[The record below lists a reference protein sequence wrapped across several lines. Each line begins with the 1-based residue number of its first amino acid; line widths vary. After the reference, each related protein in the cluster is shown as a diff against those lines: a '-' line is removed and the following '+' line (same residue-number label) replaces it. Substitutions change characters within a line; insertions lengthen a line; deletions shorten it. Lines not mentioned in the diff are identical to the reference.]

1 MTSVEFRTHFKSRNR
16 GNADVSYQWQMNG
29 SDYRQP
35 LTDWSRSDG
44 AETRF
49 SAWTPVTNKACNQQ
63 ERTTLV
69 LHWFDLWTDRQRKE
83 FICQLLRRCSKTQL
97 KFTNDCLAQ
106 SVPISRMDFTAV
118 LPRLLS
124 LYIMSFL
131 SPRDI
136 CAAAQ
141 VCWHWKFLA
150 EQDCLWS
157 PKCIRLGWFLPYSP
171 SDYEYGAWKR
181 HYVACAASLDIL
193 TPREAADVYGTL
205 NESLTAP
212 QEQEDRWREHK
223 IRQTIR
229 ENLAEHKK
237 AALKTRRA
245 WLNASKLG
253 TSFTGTIHKPL
264 SLTAALVHL
273 GEKCRLKN
281 SLSSV
286 EIRKPRLDL
295 SMKSTLDSTSLLKT
309 TSSLFNRPVMSS
321 YYPLPHFLLVSSKV
335 PGYELLLAAVQ
346 VSVLVLPYDSQGM
359 TLEVLFSLAE
369 RVIQGR
375 MLQSVGILV
384 PGSTDDIMLTDELRI
399 TEKTVLKPCVREF
412 WEKLC
417 GWVVPASEGGS
428 LNIFAPLAAS
438 VAGMG
443 LLRKLSTLTG
453 LNVKA
458 PTGIC
463 TGSYQHIVSEW
474 CGSGE
479 FPPLLY
485 LHEPVLLTWCR
496 QAEWIEEACKD
507 LRKQLE
513 PQLHFMCQEIRGRIL
528 GQFLWDR
535 IKMPVFSFKSEVMEC
550 LVHGLVALM
559 NEAPDDPIDFLGHF
573 LLKSSDNSNGLK
585 NIDPLFL
592 TENTSVNSPNPESP
606 KVLLSDADRRSAV
619 FGELLNSERTYVRQL
634 QAVATVY
641 YSPLRAAL
649 DSNRAIISSVNLI
662 TLFCPLL
669 DILETNKYN
678 IYHFQTLSISFLL
691 HSGLHYWVCSAFL
704 KELAE
709 RWQEWSPLQCVGD
722 VWVKFCTRLR
732 VYTNFFNNYPA
743 SLKTI
748 DKCREM
754 LPVFRNFLKRYDRTI
769 ATRMLSLQEL
779 LLTPSARVEEYVAL
793 LQALTLHTPPE
804 HPDYTQL
811 TSALDTLMT
820 YRGFIHKLKKSLDRD
835 LRMVEVQNTIQSCP
849 NLLEGS
855 RYLISTQDVAL
866 LNCLNGDIAASLR
879 MYEHVSD
886 VGLFLFND
894 ALVLTER
901 SVSSMPF
908 CVAVNTTHTFLASV
922 ALHCLNL
929 TEITDTKYVQ
939 NAFQLQSPKRQW
951 ICATDR
957 EEEKI
962 RLLSALRSAINAA
975 ITRN

>member
-49 SAWTPVTNKACNQQ
+49 SAWTPVTNKACNQQLFQ

-559 NEAPDDPIDFLGHF
+559 NEAP
-573 LLKSSDNSNGLK
+573 
-585 NIDPLFL
+585 
-592 TENTSVNSPNPESP
+592 
-606 KVLLSDADRRSAV
+606 
-619 FGELLNSERTYVRQL
+619 
-634 QAVATVY
+634 
-641 YSPLRAAL
+641 
-649 DSNRAIISSVNLI
+649 
-662 TLFCPLL
+662 
-669 DILETNKYN
+669 
-678 IYHFQTLSISFLL
+678 
-691 HSGLHYWVCSAFL
+691 
-704 KELAE
+704 
-709 RWQEWSPLQCVGD
+709 
-722 VWVKFCTRLR
+722 
-732 VYTNFFNNYPA
+732 
-743 SLKTI
+743 
-748 DKCREM
+748 CREM